1 MHLVPIHKKGNKKQ
15 PGNYRPVSLTSVV
28 GKLMESIVRD
38 NIVEHMMENA
48 LFVDAQHGFVPG
60 RSCMTQLLVVLEIWT
75 EMLDDGD
82 PVDAIYLDF
91 RKAFD
96 SVPHQRLLGK
106 LKAYGI
112 NGKITKWIRNFLVG
126 RKQRVKVNGVLSAW
140 AAVISGIPQG
150 SVLGPILF
158 VLFINDLPDIIN
170 STVHIFADDTKVYR
184 RFSSENDRAK
194 LQDDINS
201 LVKWSDTWQ
210 LKLNADKCK
219 VLQLG
224 HNNNQYTY
232 DMAGVELQIT
242 PCEKDLGVYIDNKLK
257 FHDHVAHA
265 VNKGNR
271 MLGLIKNTFSCL
283 DKETIPKLYKALV
296 RPHLEYG
303 NVIWHPR
310 FEMDKIA
317 VEKVQRRATKLVPE
331 LKHLPYE
338 ERLKELN
345 LPSLEHRRR
354 RGDMIHV
361 YKIMSKIDRVD
372 PEALFERADHTG
384 TRGHS
389 QKLFR
394 KRSRLEL
401 RANSFSQRIVEDW
414 NTVPE
419 SVVSAPTLNAF
430 KSRLDRFWLLEKYK
444 QSS

>member
-1 MHLVPIHKKGNKKQ
+1 
-15 PGNYRPVSLTSVV
+15 
-28 GKLMESIVRD
+28 
-38 NIVEHMMENA
+38 
-48 LFVDAQHGFVPG
+48 
-60 RSCMTQLLVVLEIWT
+60 
-75 EMLDDGD
+75 
-82 PVDAIYLDF
+82 
-91 RKAFD
+91 
-96 SVPHQRLLGK
+96 
-106 LKAYGI
+106 
-112 NGKITKWIRNFLVG
+112 
-126 RKQRVKVNGVLSAW
+126 
-140 AAVISGIPQG
+140 
-150 SVLGPILF
+150 
-158 VLFINDLPDIIN
+158 
-170 STVHIFADDTKVYR
+170 
-184 RFSSENDRAK
+184 
-194 LQDDINS
+194 
-201 LVKWSDTWQ
+201 
-210 LKLNADKCK
+210 
-219 VLQLG
+219 
-224 HNNNQYTY
+224 
-232 DMAGVELQIT
+232 MAGVELQIT

-283 DKETIPKLYKALV
+283 DKETIPKLHKALV

-317 VEKVQRRATKLVPE
+317 VEKVERRATKLVPE

-338 ERLKELN
+338 EWLKELN

-361 YKIMSKIDRVD
+361 YKIMAKIDRVD